1 MIITSNPFKTPSG
14 YFDLLPELIMAH
26 LPEKEKIETP
36 VISLWDRIKPWVYM
50 AAMFV
55 GIALMLK
62 IFVSP
67 VSVNNILAEN
77 SEVSVSDI
85 EVFYSFYENQYAD
98 TEYRQTMYYY
108 DDYETIN

>member
-1 MIITSNPFKTPSG
+1 MINKSNPFKTPSG
-14 YFDLLPELIMAH
+14 YLDQLPELIMVQ
-26 LPEKEKIETP
+26 LPEKEKVETP

-62 IFVSP
+62 IFVRPASMH
-67 VSVNNILAEN
+67 NILAEN

-85 EVFYSFYENQYAD
+85 EGFYSFYESQYAD
-98 TEYRQTMYYY
+98 TEYRQTMYYF